1 MKPSNRRMRL
11 GFPGL
16 VAWAAI
22 AAFGALATEC
32 AGDEAGDELAYPT
45 VGADLEPLRSAFNA
59 DPGHVRAI
67 LLASP
72 T

>member
-1 MKPSNRRMRL
+1 MKRSNRRMRL
-11 GFPGL
+11 GLPGL

-22 AAFGALATEC
+22 AAFASLATEC
-32 AGDEAGDELAYPT
+32 VGDETGDELAYPT
-45 VGADLEPLRSAFNA
+45 IGADLEPLRSGFNA